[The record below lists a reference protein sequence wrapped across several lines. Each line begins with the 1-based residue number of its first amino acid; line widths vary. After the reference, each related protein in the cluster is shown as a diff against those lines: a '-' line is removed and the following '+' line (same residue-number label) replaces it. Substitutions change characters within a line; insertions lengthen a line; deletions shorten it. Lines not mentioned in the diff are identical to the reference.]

1 MILEARMV
9 KRPALV
15 EAIEADFKERLPD
28 YHKSRREG
36 LAALAG
42 VMLETRSANLME
54 LAAALPR
61 EIDAARGNPAQLT
74 RVTAYIAGVENWPRF
89 NAVYAEMLGDCRPA
103 RIVVPVVELH
113 HGCLVEIDAIGVV
126 K

>member
-1 MILEARMV
+1 MV

-42 VMLETRSANLME
+42 VPVTRSGHV
-54 LAAALPR
+54 PR
-61 EIDAARGNPAQLT
+61 SGDSARNRT
-74 RVTAYIAGVENWPRF
+74 
-89 NAVYAEMLGDCRPA
+89 
-103 RIVVPVVELH
+103 VPVTVH
-113 HGCLVEIDAIGVV
+113 EIGR
-126 K
+126 

>member
-42 VMLETRSANLME
+42 VPVTRSARSGDSARNRTMIPMLSVTPAGGK
-54 LAAALPR
+54 LDRRQAAL
-61 EIDAARGNPAQLT
+61 AWA
-74 RVTAYIAGVENWPRF
+74 
-89 NAVYAEMLGDCRPA
+89 
-103 RIVVPVVELH
+103 
-113 HGCLVEIDAIGVV
+113 